1 MVSVVECCRCCSCL
15 QDVWRR
21 LKADE
26 RFGRVG
32 AIVRERQLLFFIDKE
47 EAALGNKASTL
58 LCLVGICTYNKLGKD
73 SAATLPKM
81 CTS

>member
-1 MVSVVECCRCCSCL
+1 MVRVVGYCRRCSCL

-21 LKADE
+21 LKAGE

-47 EAALGNKASTL
+47 EAALGNKGKHLT
-58 LCLVGICTYNKLGKD
+58 VLGWYL
-73 SAATLPKM
+73 SLQ
-81 CTS
+81 SVR

>member
-1 MVSVVECCRCCSCL
+1 MWS
-15 QDVWRR
+15 R

-32 AIVRERQLLFFIDKE
+32 ATVRERQLLFFIDKE

-58 LCLVGICTYNKLGKD
+58 LCLVGIYTYNKLGKD
-73 SAATLPKM
+73 SATRLPKM